1 MKVFFLACSIMLS
14 VFGSI
19 AQVKKT
25 NTPATTLAGYLIKGK
40 IHGIT
45 HGEIYLAHYF
55 GSTQQVIKDT
65 AQADAQGNFVFQ
77 GKEELPKGL
86 YLISFSKNKYLDVI
100 IGNTNF
106 SFETDTLDPIN
117 HMKFQ
122 NTLENEAFFSFQK
135 EMGKRY
141 VDLRK
146 LEMEK
151 KDPSQISII
160 RKEISQYQQSWFDK
174 NKQLFVSKLVKATF
188 EPEIPPF
195 KKKISTSKDS
205 TEFFQYQFT
214 YYKKHFFDN
223 LDLNDERFIRT
234 PFLQK
239 KVEKYFEDLVVQQP
253 DSIIKDADI
262 LLTKI
267 KNRDVRR
274 YVIYKISSTYETS
287 NIVGTDAA
295 FAHMGEKYYVGE
307 AALWDTTT
315 VRQMRDRI
323 KVLKPLLIGKRIP
336 ELYLIDPSGK
346 RLTTS
351 SIPGEYTL
359 VYFYDPDCSHCK
371 EETPKLMAQTNY
383 FKSKKISVLATSIA
397 RNKQQWTDFIKEY
410 KMESIYNGVDIH
422 LNAKTGKEE
431 YFTDFLHTFDIY
443 STPIIYIL
451 DKNKRIIGKK
461 IPTDKIQDF
470 ITFYENR
477 QKELGIK

>member
-1 MKVFFLACSIMLS
+1 MKVFFLATSLILCG
-14 VFGSI
+14 FASI

-25 NTPATTLAGYLIKGK
+25 NNSTSSSIGFSIKGK
-40 IHGIT
+40 INGI
-45 HGEIYLAHYF
+45 GNSELYLAHYF

-77 GKEELPKGL
+77 GKDELPKGL
-86 YLISFSKNKYLDVI
+86 YLISFSKNRYLDVI

-122 NTLENEAFFSFQK
+122 NSAENEAFFGFQR

-141 VDLRK
+141 VELRK

-151 KDPSQISII
+151 KDPVQIASN
-160 RKEISQYQQSWFDK
+160 RKEIIQYQQSWFEK
-174 NKQLFVSKLVKATF
+174 NKLLFVSKLVRATF

-195 KKKISTSKDS
+195 KKKVSTPKDS
-205 TEFFQYQFT
+205 TEFYQYQFS

-239 KVEKYFEDLVVQQP
+239 KLEKYFEDLVVQQP
-253 DSIIKDADI
+253 DSIIKDAD
-262 LLTKI
+262 LLMSKI
-267 KNRDVRR
+267 KNKEVRR
-274 YVIYKISSTYETS
+274 YVIYKIASTYETS

-307 AALWDTTT
+307 ASLWDTTT

-336 ELYLIDPSGK
+336 ELLLTDPSGK
-346 RLTTS
+346 RLTTA

-359 VYFYDPDCSHCK
+359 VYFYDPECSHCK
-371 EETPKLMAQTNY
+371 EETPKLMAQANY

-397 RNKQQWTDFIKEY
+397 RNKKQWTDFIKEY
-410 KMESIYNGVDIH
+410 KMESIYNGIDIH
-422 LNAKTGKEE
+422 PSAKSGKEE
-431 YFTDFLHTFDIY
+431 YYTDFLRTFDIY

-470 ITFYENR
+470 ISFYENR

>member
-1 MKVFFLACSIMLS
+1 MKVFFLATSLILCG
-14 VFGSI
+14 FASI

-25 NTPATTLAGYLIKGK
+25 NNSTSSSIGFSIKGK
-40 IHGIT
+40 INGI
-45 HGEIYLAHYF
+45 GNSELYLAHYF

-77 GKEELPKGL
+77 GKDELPKGL
-86 YLISFSKNKYLDVI
+86 YLISFSKNRYLDVI

-122 NTLENEAFFSFQK
+122 NSAENEAFFGFQR

-141 VDLRK
+141 VELRK

-151 KDPSQISII
+151 KDPVQIASI
-160 RKEISQYQQSWFDK
+160 RKEIIQYQQSWFEK
-174 NKQLFVSKLVKATF
+174 NKLLFVSKLVRATF

-195 KKKISTSKDS
+195 KKKVSTPKDS
-205 TEFFQYQFT
+205 TEFYQYQFS

-239 KVEKYFEDLVVQQP
+239 KLEKYFEDLVVQQP
-253 DSIIKDADI
+253 DSIIKDAD
-262 LLTKI
+262 LLMSKI
-267 KNRDVRR
+267 KNKEVRR
-274 YVIYKISSTYETS
+274 YVIYKIASTYETS

-307 AALWDTTT
+307 ASLWDTTT

-336 ELYLIDPSGK
+336 ELLLTDPSGK
-346 RLTTS
+346 RLTTA

-359 VYFYDPDCSHCK
+359 VYFYDPECSHCK
-371 EETPKLMAQTNY
+371 EETPKLMAQANY

-397 RNKQQWTDFIKEY
+397 RNKKQWTDFIKEY
-410 KMESIYNGVDIH
+410 KMESIYNGIDIH
-422 LNAKTGKEE
+422 PSAKSGKEE
-431 YFTDFLHTFDIY
+431 YYTDFLRTFDIY

-470 ITFYENR
+470 ISFYENR

>member
-1 MKVFFLACSIMLS
+1 MKVFFLATSLILCG
-14 VFGSI
+14 FASI

-25 NTPATTLAGYLIKGK
+25 NNSTSSSIGFSIKGK
-40 IHGIT
+40 INGI
-45 HGEIYLAHYF
+45 GNSELYLAHYF

-77 GKEELPKGL
+77 GKDELPKGL
-86 YLISFSKNKYLDVI
+86 YLISFSKNRYLDVI

-122 NTLENEAFFSFQK
+122 NSAENEAFFGFQR

-141 VDLRK
+141 VELRK

-151 KDPSQISII
+151 KDPVQVASI
-160 RKEISQYQQSWFDK
+160 RKEIIQYQQSWFEK
-174 NKQLFVSKLVKATF
+174 NKLLFVSKLVRATF

-195 KKKISTSKDS
+195 KKKVSTPKDS
-205 TEFFQYQFT
+205 TEFYQYQFS

-239 KVEKYFEDLVVQQP
+239 KLEKYFEDLVVQQP
-253 DSIIKDADI
+253 DSIIKDAD
-262 LLTKI
+262 LLMSKI
-267 KNRDVRR
+267 KNKEVRL
-274 YVIYKISSTYETS
+274 YVIYKIASTYETS

-307 AALWDTTT
+307 ASLWDTTT

-336 ELYLIDPSGK
+336 ELLLTDPSGK
-346 RLTTS
+346 RLTTA

-359 VYFYDPDCSHCK
+359 VYFYDPECSHCK
-371 EETPKLMAQTNY
+371 EETPKLMAQANY

-397 RNKQQWTDFIKEY
+397 RNKKQWTDFIKEY
-410 KMESIYNGVDIH
+410 KMESIYNGIDIH
-422 LNAKTGKEE
+422 PSAKSGKEE
-431 YFTDFLHTFDIY
+431 YYTDFLRTFDIY

-470 ITFYENR
+470 ISFYENR

>member
-1 MKVFFLACSIMLS
+1 MKVFFLATSLILCG
-14 VFGSI
+14 FASI

-25 NTPATTLAGYLIKGK
+25 NNSTSSSIGFSIKGK
-40 IHGIT
+40 INGI
-45 HGEIYLAHYF
+45 GNSELYLAHYF

-77 GKEELPKGL
+77 GKDELPKGL
-86 YLISFSKNKYLDVI
+86 FLISFSKNRYLDVI

-122 NTLENEAFFSFQK
+122 NSAENEAFFGFQR

-141 VDLRK
+141 VELRK

-151 KDPSQISII
+151 KDPVQVASI
-160 RKEISQYQQSWFDK
+160 RKEIIQYQQSWFEK
-174 NKQLFVSKLVKATF
+174 NKLLFVSKLVRATF

-195 KKKISTSKDS
+195 KKKVSTPKDS
-205 TEFFQYQFT
+205 TEFYQYQFS

-239 KVEKYFEDLVVQQP
+239 KLEKYFEDLVVQQP
-253 DSIIKDADI
+253 DSIIKDAD
-262 LLTKI
+262 LLMSKI
-267 KNRDVRR
+267 KNKEVRR
-274 YVIYKISSTYETS
+274 YVIYKIASTYETS

-307 AALWDTTT
+307 ASLWDTTT

-336 ELYLIDPSGK
+336 ELLLTDPSGK
-346 RLTTS
+346 RLTTA

-359 VYFYDPDCSHCK
+359 VYFYDPECSHCK
-371 EETPKLMAQTNY
+371 EETPKLMAQANY

-397 RNKQQWTDFIKEY
+397 RNKKQWTDFIKEY
-410 KMESIYNGVDIH
+410 KMESIYNGIDIH
-422 LNAKTGKEE
+422 PSAKSGKEE
-431 YFTDFLHTFDIY
+431 YYTDFLRTFDIY

-470 ITFYENR
+470 ISFYENR

>member
-1 MKVFFLACSIMLS
+1 MKVFFLATSLILCG
-14 VFGSI
+14 FASI

-25 NTPATTLAGYLIKGK
+25 NNSTSSSIGFSIKGK
-40 IHGIT
+40 INGI
-45 HGEIYLAHYF
+45 GNSELYLAHYF

-77 GKEELPKGL
+77 GKDELPKGL
-86 YLISFSKNKYLDVI
+86 YLISFSKNRYLDVI

-122 NTLENEAFFSFQK
+122 NSAENEAFFGFQR

-141 VDLRK
+141 VELRK

-151 KDPSQISII
+151 KDPVQIASI
-160 RKEISQYQQSWFDK
+160 RKEIIQYQQSWFEK
-174 NKQLFVSKLVKATF
+174 NKLLFVSKLVRATF

-195 KKKISTSKDS
+195 KKKVSTPKDS
-205 TEFFQYQFT
+205 TEFYQYQFS

-239 KVEKYFEDLVVQQP
+239 KIEKYFEDLVVQQP
-253 DSIIKDADI
+253 DSIIKDAD
-262 LLTKI
+262 LLMSKI
-267 KNRDVRR
+267 KNKEVRR
-274 YVIYKISSTYETS
+274 YVIYKIASTYETS

-307 AALWDTTT
+307 ASLWDTTT

-336 ELYLIDPSGK
+336 ELLLTDPSGK
-346 RLTTS
+346 RLTTA

-359 VYFYDPDCSHCK
+359 VYFYDPECSHCK
-371 EETPKLMAQTNY
+371 EETPKLMAQANY

-397 RNKQQWTDFIKEY
+397 RNKKQWTDFIKEY
-410 KMESIYNGVDIH
+410 KMESIYNGIDIH
-422 LNAKTGKEE
+422 PSAKSGKEE
-431 YFTDFLHTFDIY
+431 YYTDFLRTFDIY

-470 ITFYENR
+470 ISFYENR

>member
-1 MKVFFLACSIMLS
+1 MKVFFLATSLILCG
-14 VFGSI
+14 FASI

-25 NTPATTLAGYLIKGK
+25 NNSTSSSIGFSIKGK
-40 IHGIT
+40 INGI
-45 HGEIYLAHYF
+45 GNSELYLAHYF

-77 GKEELPKGL
+77 GKDELPKGL
-86 YLISFSKNKYLDVI
+86 YLISFSKNRYLDVI

-122 NTLENEAFFSFQK
+122 NSAENEAFFGFQR

-141 VDLRK
+141 VELRK

-151 KDPSQISII
+151 KDQVQIASI
-160 RKEISQYQQSWFDK
+160 RKEIIQYQQSWFEK
-174 NKQLFVSKLVKATF
+174 NKLLFVSKLVRATF

-195 KKKISTSKDS
+195 KKKVSTPKDS
-205 TEFFQYQFT
+205 TEFYQYQFS

-239 KVEKYFEDLVVQQP
+239 KLEKYFEDLVVQQP
-253 DSIIKDADI
+253 DSIIKDTD
-262 LLTKI
+262 LLMSKI
-267 KNRDVRR
+267 KNKEVRR
-274 YVIYKISSTYETS
+274 YVIYKIASTYETS

-307 AALWDTTT
+307 ASLWDTTT

-336 ELYLIDPSGK
+336 ELLLTDPSGK
-346 RLTTS
+346 RLTTA

-359 VYFYDPDCSHCK
+359 VYFYDPECSHCK
-371 EETPKLMAQTNY
+371 EETPKLMAQANY

-397 RNKQQWTDFIKEY
+397 RNKKQWTDFIKEY
-410 KMESIYNGVDIH
+410 KMESIYNGIDIH
-422 LNAKTGKEE
+422 PSAKSGKEE
-431 YFTDFLHTFDIY
+431 YYTDFLRTFDIY

-470 ITFYENR
+470 ISFYENR